1 MVGEHSDQRGQENGA
16 ELVLGIHLEEAGITP
31 DTTMSSFAVLGR
43 SISVM
48 INANELRSMEDADLV
63 VSVPVQKYTGLDFDK
78 ADEIIQAGYDAAAA
92 KAKILLTLPVDDA
105 TWNQYIA
112 ERIARRR
119 SNPIPT
125 FVTSTA

>member
-1 MVGEHSDQRGQENGA
+1 
-16 ELVLGIHLEEAGITP
+16 
-31 DTTMSSFAVLGR
+31 MSSFAVLGR